1 MSWKLLQQQT
11 LADAFVS
18 EHEAIK
24 ELDELNALIN
34 WKEIE
39 QHMTVINRAPL
50 KTSVLKSC

>member
-18 EHEAIK
+18 EHDAIK

-34 WKEIE
+34 WK
-39 QHMTVINRAPL
+39 
-50 KTSVLKSC
+50 

>member
-34 WKEIE
+34 WR
-39 QHMTVINRAPL
+39 VPL
-50 KTSVLKSC
+50 KTQWEGSLKEGGCKK